1 MDNNKL
7 LMTILLAAA
16 ALPALAQGDSTEA
29 KEKTRWENNWY
40 VEAGGGAQILF
51 SKNAGLLD
59 FGDRITPSVSLTI
72 GRWFSPY
79 WGIRVQAQGYQM
91 NGLAVADGSNWGDP
105 VRNHVSVLPN
115 GNYPYYTRYMNLH
128 ADAQISLANL
138 IGGYAPGRKWD
149 VIPALGIGYVHAFPY
164 KGSCKRNT
172 YAGML
177 SVMAKWRLPKGVDLN
192 LEVGGAIM
200 PDKFDGRDV
209 GYPDGNIGA
218 TLGLTYNFP
227 KLQGK
232 RRKARTSPAAT
243 PATVLWDADQLRTI
257 IREELERS
265 GRTAAPDTVYIVKET
280 PQPVTGDEAKAAA
293 NTPFTLSTILF
304 KLGADT
310 PKDGQEMAYVNIAR
324 YMETYPD
331 ARIRL
336 DGYADSRTGSERV
349 NLYLSMRRAVNVRDI
364 LVNEYGIDSSRIEAQ
379 GIGVNAQ
386 PYEENDWN
394 RVVIVTVIE

>member
-59 FGDRITPSVSLTI
+59 FGDRITPSVSLTV

-91 NGLAVADGSNWGDP
+91 NGLAVADGSNWNDP
-105 VRNHVSVLPN
+105 VRGHVDVLPN

-138 IGGYAPGRKWD
+138 IGGYDPGRKWD

-218 TLGLTYNFP
+218 TIGITYNIP
-227 KLQGK
+227 KLLPRQK
-232 RRKARTSPAAT
+232 KARKPHAYAAQ
-243 PATVLWDADQLRTI
+243 TVILDEDRLRTI
-257 IREELERS
+257 INEEL
-265 GRTAAPDTVYIVKET
+265 AKVHDAQKDTVYVVREVQAEQGGTSET
-280 PQPVTGDEAKAAA
+280 AAGV
-293 NTPFTLSTILF
+293 PFTLSSIVYE
-304 KLGADT
+304 LGKDT
-310 PKDGQEMAYVNIAR
+310 PKTGQEIYMENIAR
-324 YMETYPD
+324 YMEAHPH
-331 ARIRL
+331 ARLRL
-336 DGYADSRTGSERV
+336 DGYADKKTGSERV
-349 NLYLSMRRAVNVRDI
+349 NLYLSMRRATNLRDMLI
-364 LVNEYGIDSSRIEAQ
+364 NDYGISGSRIEAQ
-379 GIGVNAQ
+379 GMGINAQ

>member
-16 ALPALAQGDSTEA
+16 ALPTLAQGDSTEA

-59 FGDRITPSVSLTI
+59 FGDRITPSVSLTV

-91 NGLAVADGSNWGDP
+91 NGLAVADGSNWNDP
-105 VRNHVSVLPN
+105 VRGHVDVLPN

-138 IGGYAPGRKWD
+138 IGGYDPGRKWD

-218 TLGLTYNFP
+218 TIGITYNIP
-227 KLQGK
+227 KLLPRQK
-232 RRKARTSPAAT
+232 KARKPHAYAT
-243 PATVLWDADQLRTI
+243 QTVIWDEDRLRTI
-257 IREELERS
+257 INEEL
-265 GRTAAPDTVYIVKET
+265 AKVHDAQKDTVYVVREVQAEQGGTSET
-280 PQPVTGDEAKAAA
+280 TAGV
-293 NTPFTLSTILF
+293 PFTLSSIVYE
-304 KLGADT
+304 LGKDT
-310 PKDGQEMAYVNIAR
+310 PKTGQEIYMENIAR
-324 YMETYPD
+324 YMEAHPHV
-331 ARIRL
+331 RLRL
-336 DGYADSRTGSERV
+336 DGYADNKTGSERV
-349 NLYLSMRRAVNVRDI
+349 NLYLSMQRATNLRDI
-364 LVNEYGIDSSRIEAQ
+364 LINDYGISGNRIEAQ
-379 GIGVNAQ
+379 GMGINAQ
-386 PYEENDWN
+386 PYDKDEWN

>member
-59 FGDRITPSVSLTI
+59 FGDRITPSVSLTV

-91 NGLAVADGSNWGDP
+91 NGLAVADGSNWNDP
-105 VRNHVSVLPN
+105 VRGHVDVLPN

-138 IGGYAPGRKWD
+138 IGGYDPGRKWD

-218 TLGLTYNFP
+218 TIGITYNIP
-227 KLQGK
+227 KLLPRQK
-232 RRKARTSPAAT
+232 KARKPHAYAAQ
-243 PATVLWDADQLRTI
+243 TVIWDEDRLRTI
-257 IREELERS
+257 INEEL
-265 GRTAAPDTVYIVKET
+265 AKVHDAQKDTVYVVREVQAEQGGTSET
-280 PQPVTGDEAKAAA
+280 AAGV
-293 NTPFTLSTILF
+293 PFTLSSIVYE
-304 KLGADT
+304 LGKDT
-310 PKDGQEMAYVNIAR
+310 PKTGQGIYMENIAR
-324 YMETYPD
+324 YMEAHPHV
-331 ARIRL
+331 RLRL
-336 DGYADSRTGSERV
+336 DGYADNKTGSERV
-349 NLYLSMRRAVNVRDI
+349 NLYLSMRRATNLRNI
-364 LVNEYGIDSSRIEAQ
+364 LINDYGISGNRIEAQ
-379 GIGVNAQ
+379 GMGINAQ
-386 PYEENDWN
+386 PYDKDEWN

>member
-59 FGDRITPSVSLTI
+59 FGDRITPSVSLTV

-91 NGLAVADGSNWGDP
+91 NGLAVADGSNWNDP
-105 VRNHVSVLPN
+105 VRGHVDVLPN

-138 IGGYAPGRKWD
+138 IGGYDPGRKWD

-177 SVMAKWRLPKGVDLN
+177 SVMAKWRLPKGIDLN

-218 TLGLTYNFP
+218 TIGITYNIP
-227 KLQGK
+227 KLLPRQK
-232 RRKARTSPAAT
+232 KARKPHAYAAQ
-243 PATVLWDADQLRTI
+243 TVIWDEDRLRTI
-257 IREELERS
+257 INEEL
-265 GRTAAPDTVYIVKET
+265 AKVHDAQKDTVYVVREVQAEQGGTSET
-280 PQPVTGDEAKAAA
+280 AAGV
-293 NTPFTLSTILF
+293 PFTLSSIVYE
-304 KLGADT
+304 LGKDT
-310 PKDGQEMAYVNIAR
+310 PKDGQEIYMENIAR
-324 YMETYPD
+324 YMEAHPHV
-331 ARIRL
+331 RLRL
-336 DGYADSRTGSERV
+336 DGYSDNKTGSERV
-349 NLYLSMRRAVNVRDI
+349 NLYLSMRRATNLRDI
-364 LVNEYGIDSSRIEAQ
+364 LINDYGISGNRIEAQ
-379 GIGVNAQ
+379 GMGINAQ
-386 PYEENDWN
+386 PYDKDEWN

>member
-1 MDNNKL
+1 MNNNKI
-7 LMTILLAAA
+7 LMTILAAA
-16 ALPALAQGDSTEA
+16 AILPAMAQGDGTEA

-40 VEAGGGAQILF
+40 IEAGGGAQILF

-59 FGDRITPSVSLTI
+59 VGDRFNPSVSLTV

-105 VRNHVSVLPN
+105 VRGHVDVLPN
-115 GNYPYYTRYMNLH
+115 GNYPYYTRYMNIH
-128 ADAQISLANL
+128 ADAQVSLANL
-138 IGGYAPGRKWD
+138 IGGYDPDRKWD
-149 VIPALGIGYVHAFPY
+149 VMPALGIGYVHAFPY

-218 TLGLTYNFP
+218 TLGLTYNIP
-227 KLQGK
+227 KIQGK

-243 PATVLWDADQLRTI
+243 PATVLWDADQLRAI
-257 IREELERS
+257 IREELERNAN
-265 GRTAAPDTVYIVKET
+265 AAPRDTVYIVKET
-280 PQPVTGDEAKAAA
+280 PQPASRDEAKAAA

-304 KLGADT
+304 QLGADT
-310 PKDGQEMAYVNIAR
+310 PKEGQEMAYVNIAR

-364 LVNEYGIDSSRIEAQ
+364 LVNDYGIDSSRIEAQ

>member
-1 MDNNKL
+1 MNNNKI
-7 LMTILLAAA
+7 LMTILAAA
-16 ALPALAQGDSTEA
+16 AILPAMAQGDGTEA

-40 VEAGGGAQILF
+40 IEAGGGAQILF

-59 FGDRITPSVSLTI
+59 MGDRFNPSVSLTV

-105 VRNHVSVLPN
+105 VRGHVDVLPN
-115 GNYPYYTRYMNLH
+115 GNYPYYTRYMNIH
-128 ADAQISLANL
+128 ADAQVSLANL
-138 IGGYAPGRKWD
+138 IGGYDPDRKWD
-149 VIPALGIGYVHAFPY
+149 VMPALGIGYVHAFPY

-218 TLGLTYNFP
+218 TLGLTYNIP
-227 KLQGK
+227 KIQGK

-243 PATVLWDADQLRTI
+243 PATVLWDADQLRAI
-257 IREELERS
+257 IREELERNAN
-265 GRTAAPDTVYIVKET
+265 AAPRDTVYIVKET
-280 PQPVTGDEAKAAA
+280 PQPASRDEAKAAA

-304 KLGADT
+304 QLGADT
-310 PKDGQEMAYVNIAR
+310 PKEGQEMAYVNIAR

-364 LVNEYGIDSSRIEAQ
+364 LVNDYGIDSSRIEAQ

>member
-29 KEKTRWENNWY
+29 KGKTRWENNWY
-40 VEAGGGAQILF
+40 IEAGGGAQILF

-59 FGDRITPSVSLTI
+59 FGDRITPSVSLTV

-91 NGLAVADGSNWGDP
+91 NGLAVADGSNWNDP
-105 VRNHVSVLPN
+105 VRGHVDVLPN

-138 IGGYAPGRKWD
+138 IGGYDLGRKWD

-218 TLGLTYNFP
+218 TIGITYNIP
-227 KLQGK
+227 KLLPRQK
-232 RRKARTSPAAT
+232 KAHKPHAYAAQ
-243 PATVLWDADQLRTI
+243 TVIWDEDRLRTI
-257 IREELERS
+257 INEEL
-265 GRTAAPDTVYIVKET
+265 AKVHDAQKDTVYVVREVQTEQGGTSET
-280 PQPVTGDEAKAAA
+280 AAGV
-293 NTPFTLSTILF
+293 PFTLSSIVYE
-304 KLGADT
+304 LGKDT
-310 PKDGQEMAYVNIAR
+310 PKTGQEIYMENIAR
-324 YMETYPD
+324 YMEAHPHV
-331 ARIRL
+331 RLRL
-336 DGYADSRTGSERV
+336 DGYADNKTGSERV
-349 NLYLSMRRAVNVRDI
+349 NLYLSMRRATNLRNI
-364 LVNEYGIDSSRIEAQ
+364 LINDYGISGNRIEAQ
-379 GIGVNAQ
+379 GMGINAQ
-386 PYEENDWN
+386 PYDKDEWN

>member
-59 FGDRITPSVSLTI
+59 FGDRITPSVSLTV

-91 NGLAVADGSNWGDP
+91 NGLAVADGSNWNDP
-105 VRNHVSVLPN
+105 VRGHVDVLPN

-138 IGGYAPGRKWD
+138 IGGYDPGRKWD

-218 TLGLTYNFP
+218 TIGITYNIP
-227 KLQGK
+227 KLLPRQK
-232 RRKARTSPAAT
+232 KARKPHAYAAQ
-243 PATVLWDADQLRTI
+243 TVIWDEDRLRTI
-257 IREELERS
+257 INEEL
-265 GRTAAPDTVYIVKET
+265 AKVHDAQKDTVYVVREVQAEQGGTSET
-280 PQPVTGDEAKAAA
+280 AAGV
-293 NTPFTLSTILF
+293 PFTLSSIVYE
-304 KLGADT
+304 LGKDT
-310 PKDGQEMAYVNIAR
+310 PKTGQEIHMENIAR
-324 YMETYPD
+324 YMEAHPHV
-331 ARIRL
+331 RLRL
-336 DGYADSRTGSERV
+336 DGYADKKTGSERV
-349 NLYLSMRRAVNVRDI
+349 NLYLSMRRAVNLRDI
-364 LVNEYGIDSSRIEAQ
+364 LINDYGIGSERIEAQ
-379 GIGVNAQ
+379 GMGINAQ
-386 PYEENDWN
+386 PYDKDEWN
-394 RVVIVTVIE
+394 RVVIVTIIE

>member
-59 FGDRITPSVSLTI
+59 FGDRITPSVSLTV

-91 NGLAVADGSNWGDP
+91 NGLAVADGSNWNDP
-105 VRNHVSVLPN
+105 VRGHVDVLPN

-138 IGGYAPGRKWD
+138 IGGYDPGRKWD

-218 TLGLTYNFP
+218 TIGITYNIP
-227 KLQGK
+227 KLLPRQK
-232 RRKARTSPAAT
+232 KARKPHAYAAQ
-243 PATVLWDADQLRTI
+243 TVIWDEDRLRTI
-257 IREELERS
+257 INEEL
-265 GRTAAPDTVYIVKET
+265 AKVHDAQKDTVYVVREVQAEQGGTSET
-280 PQPVTGDEAKAAA
+280 AAGV
-293 NTPFTLSTILF
+293 PFTLSSIVYE
-304 KLGADT
+304 LGKDT
-310 PKDGQEMAYVNIAR
+310 PKTGQGIYMENIAR
-324 YMETYPD
+324 YMEAHPHV
-331 ARIRL
+331 RLRL
-336 DGYADSRTGSERV
+336 DGYADNKTGSERV
-349 NLYLSMRRAVNVRDI
+349 NLYLSMRRATNLRDI
-364 LVNEYGIDSSRIEAQ
+364 LINDYGISGNRIEAQ
-379 GIGVNAQ
+379 GMGINAQ
-386 PYEENDWN
+386 PYDKDEWN